1 MVDNNNTLF
10 LKKALLHIL
19 LLGTMQA
26 CAGAKP
32 VRQTVADT
40 TIKNNTDSFVFIK
53 KIPGQ
58 FTGMQVDIANNIY
71 VITASNQLKKYSAA
85 LDSMAVFND
94 VKKYGYPSQ
103 IDVTNPLRTLL
114 YYKNFSSIVLLDRL
128 LSPRNTINL
137 RQQNIFG
144 VSAIANAYDNNI
156 WLFDEQEFK
165 LRKIDETGRSIMETT
180 DWRTL
185 LNDAPTPQT
194 IIDNNNFVYLYD
206 AQRGFYLFDYYGT
219 YKTYLPFKGWKN
231 ITVNKGRLMGIATNT
246 LYVYDVATMVEK
258 KYSLPEIFK
267 TATDAKAIN
276 GLLYLL
282 KPDGLELYQFL

>member
-1 MVDNNNTLF
+1 M
-10 LKKALLHIL
+10 KKALLHIL
-19 LLGTMQA
+19 LLGALQA
-26 CAGAKP
+26 CAGSKP
-32 VRQTVADT
+32 VQQTVADSAH
-40 TIKNNTDSFVFIK
+40 KSNADSFIFIK
-53 KIPGQ
+53 KIPGH
-58 FTGMQVDIANNIY
+58 FTGVQVDIANNIY
-71 VITASNQLKKYSAA
+71 VITAGNQLKKYSAGF
-85 LDSMAVFND
+85 DSVAVFND

-114 YYKNFSSIVLLDRL
+114 YYKNFSTIVLLDRL

-165 LRKIDETGRSIMETT
+165 LKKIDEAGRSLMETT
-180 DWRTL
+180 DWRML
-185 LNDAPTPQT
+185 VNDAPTPQI
-194 IIDNNNFVYLYD
+194 IIDNNNLVYLYD
-206 AQRGFYLFDYYGT
+206 AHRGFYLFDYYGT
-219 YKTYLPFKGWKN
+219 FKTFLPFKGWKN
-231 ITVNKGRLMGIATNT
+231 ISVNKGKLMGIAANT
-246 LYVYDVATMVEK
+246 LYVYDVAAMVDK

-276 GLLYLL
+276 GILYLL

>member
-1 MVDNNNTLF
+1 M
-10 LKKALLHIL
+10 KKALLHIL
-19 LLGTMQA
+19 LLGALQA
-26 CAGAKP
+26 CAGSKP
-32 VRQTVADT
+32 VQQTVADSAH
-40 TIKNNTDSFVFIK
+40 KSNADSFIFIK
-53 KIPGQ
+53 KIPGH
-58 FTGMQVDIANNIY
+58 FTGVQVDIANNIY
-71 VITASNQLKKYSAA
+71 VITAGNQLKKYSAA
-85 LDSMAVFND
+85 LDSLAVFND

-114 YYKNFSSIVLLDRL
+114 YYKNFSTIVLLDRL
-128 LSPRNTINL
+128 LAPRNTINL

-165 LRKIDETGRSIMETT
+165 LKKIDEAGRSLMETT
-180 DWRTL
+180 DWRML
-185 LNDAPTPQT
+185 VNDAPTPQI
-194 IIDNNNFVYLYD
+194 IIDNNNLVYLYD

-219 YKTYLPFKGWKN
+219 FKTFLPFKGWKN
-231 ITVNKGRLMGIATNT
+231 ISVNKGRLMGIAANT

-267 TATDAKAIN
+267 TATDVQAIN
-276 GLLYLL
+276 GILYLL